1 MKKKVEYQW
10 DGTHWCPFCDTD
22 REEKGTMEK
31 CVCVCA
37 CGSCECNTRE
47 EERRGCVM
55 PIPR

>member
-10 DGTHWCPFCDTD
+10 DGSHWCPFCDTD

-31 CVCVCA
+31 CVCA
-37 CGSCECNTRE
+37 CGACECNTRE

-55 PIPR
+55 PSPW